1 MKILKLKATNKEQ
14 QLDYKKA
21 YVGFV
26 AQQILKEKSEKFVK
40 GKFFN
45 SKWNADFR
53 AETASKL
60 LDKTPINYGLVRNM
74 LMAREKET

>member
-1 MKILKLKATNKEQ
+1 MECTHC
-14 QLDYKKA
+14 
-21 YVGFV
+21 
-26 AQQILKEKSEKFVK
+26 
-40 GKFFN
+40 
-45 SKWNADFR
+45 R